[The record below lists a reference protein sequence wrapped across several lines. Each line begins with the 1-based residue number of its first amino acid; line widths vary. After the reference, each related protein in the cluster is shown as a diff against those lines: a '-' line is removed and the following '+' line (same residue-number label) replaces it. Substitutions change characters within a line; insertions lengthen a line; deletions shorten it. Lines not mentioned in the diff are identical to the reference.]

1 MPDSPSRSLQLV
13 SVHVP
18 ESEERQEIKE
28 RRAELVLASSF
39 YQGIHVKRRKEEE
52 NGRTFKLRKCSSG
65 RTGSRVSWW
74 KQRVQRFL
82 KSLLLRTSTCT
93 RDTRRSNEESNNA
106 HITTNHQ
113 SSNPEQDSAPSEKLP
128 LSNPHLLDDVAD
140 GMKEDVGD
148 NSMRSQHQEL
158 VTDEE
163 EK

>member
-1 MPDSPSRSLQLV
+1 MSRG
-13 SVHVP
+13 
-18 ESEERQEIKE
+18 E
-28 RRAELVLASSF
+28 RRRRTGEHLSS
-39 YQGIHVKRRKEEE
+39 GNAR
-52 NGRTFKLRKCSSG
+52 SG

-128 LSNPHLLDDVAD
+128 LSNPHLHDDVAD

-148 NSMRSQHQEL
+148 NSMRPQHQKL